1 MNLTQL
7 AFLRIRV
14 SALLIALS
22 AGLVFIG
29 VQPIRAQSFGSQDR
43 DRGVTMLR
51 IVKEDIRKNYYDPS
65 FHGIDLDARFKAAEE
80 KMKLTKSNAEVFGII
95 AQTLIEFNDSH
106 TAFLPPSRSAKVEY
120 GWLMKMFA
128 DNCYVTQVRPHSDAD
143 AKGLKPGD
151 LVLSIDG
158 IQPTRANTWVFY
170 YLYYQLAPRPS
181 INVVVKSP
189 GEQPRPLELKA
200 KVETGSLVVDVT
212 EATGMVLHRLEREEE
227 DEEILDWMMEGL
239 QATSCKLQV
248 DANWNIVETS
258 GRNGGHGYR
267 FYPDKLKGEGFFI
280 AAVRKSDGSTFTY
293 PRNKK
298 QGLDK
303 LSRKDVEELRPW
315 IAEKEPL
322 FFFRHDEFVRALP
335 ASLAEDLQFLQ
346 SFCYLKKAGVLL
358 GQPTMKEFIPE
369 HELALSILAGRQIP
383 AMELSRDEAIEYLRK
398 EEVQVRKEEIRGS
411 GDDLQAASERRR
423 GWSLVRYKGQN
434 LGWVK
439 VLPNRINNYYPKEW
453 RILKRSP

>member
-227 DEEILDWMMEGL
+227 DEEILN
-239 QATSCKLQV
+239 AS
-248 DANWNIVETS
+248 
-258 GRNGGHGYR
+258 R
-267 FYPDKLKGEGFFI
+267 F
-280 AAVRKSDGSTFTY
+280 RTF
-293 PRNKK
+293 
-298 QGLDK
+298 
-303 LSRKDVEELRPW
+303 
-315 IAEKEPL
+315 
-322 FFFRHDEFVRALP
+322 
-335 ASLAEDLQFLQ
+335 
-346 SFCYLKKAGVLL
+346 
-358 GQPTMKEFIPE
+358 
-369 HELALSILAGRQIP
+369 
-383 AMELSRDEAIEYLRK
+383 
-398 EEVQVRKEEIRGS
+398 
-411 GDDLQAASERRR
+411 GDDLIIWKLPQFNLEKDVVDEQIDKVKSHQALILDLRGNGGGAEETLLRLIGNLCDHDVTIGEAIGGWHGQRAGTRRAS
-423 GWSLVRYKGQN
+423 
-434 LGWVK
+434 
-439 VLPNRINNYYPKEW
+439 
-453 RILKRSP
+453 